1 MPVGFLSAEQRHRY
15 GKFVVPPTAAQ
26 LTQYFYLDDRDHQL
40 VRRRRGAHNQ
50 IGFAI
55 QLGTVRFLG
64 TFLDL
69 PQAVSLEVQQY
80 VAGQFNLALSC
91 FDAYTQPQTWWDHT
105 VVIAQTYGYRQFSDQ
120 PGNWQFVRWLYYR
133 AWWSEEAPSV
143 LFDQATLYLVERK
156 ILLPGVSRLER
167 LVAGVR
173 ERVQQRVWQRLARLP
188 SLQQRSQLESLLQIA
203 PEQGQTTL
211 ELWRRSSTRH
221 SSLAL
226 VQALKRLI
234 LIRQIGIGQLD
245 FGKLP
250 PSRIQALAR
259 SALTLKAQAITQM
272 VEPRRIAVLVAF
284 VYTLEAT
291 AQDDVL
297 DVFELLVQE
306 ILAKSEREGQQARL
320 RTLKDLDI
328 ASLRLSHACKILL
341 DKDCES
347 SQVRE
352 TIFQQIDALTL
363 AEAIIKVESLT
374 RLPEDHYYPE
384 VLARW
389 HQVRIFLPLL
399 LQTIQFEANRAGQ
412 IVLKAVQFLQ
422 TIEGK
427 PKPKMQNAP
436 SSIVTK
442 GWSRWVRSIEGT
454 LDRRAYTFCVLE
466 QLTLSLKRRDLF
478 VSPSLRWS
486 NPRAKLLSGAL
497 WESLRASVCRSLNLQ
512 PTPASEIAQLQEQL
526 DNTYQRTASNW
537 ADNPAVRLELTQG
550 QERIVLSHLDKLD
563 EPPSLLAL
571 KRQVAALLPRID
583 LPEMVLEIQARTG
596 FMDEFTHLHQGQA
609 RIADFPITVCAALI
623 ASACNIGLTPLITK
637 DIAALTRDRLQWVQ
651 QNYLRLDTLIAANAR
666 LVAAQTEI
674 ELAQAWGGGEVASAD
689 GIRFVVP
696 VRTINARPNRKY
708 FGAGRGITY
717 YNFTSDQFT
726 GLHGLVVP
734 GTLRD
739 SLVLLVGLLEQK
751 TSLHPR
757 EIMTDTA
764 GYSDV
769 IFGLFWLL
777 GYQFSPRL
785 ADLGKARFWRLN
797 GEADYGILNKIA
809 KHRINRK
816 LIEENWDDLLRV
828 AGSLKIGT
836 VSAIEIMRALQRGN
850 QPSTLARAIGEL
862 GRIAK
867 TLYLLNYVD
876 DEDYRRRILTQLN
889 RGESRHRLAR
899 AVFHGRK
906 GEIRQP
912 YREGQEDQLSTLGLV
927 VNVIVLW
934 NTLYMN
940 QAVKSMQAGSL
951 SVKDEDVARLSPL
964 GNAHINMLGHY
975 FFELPQEIQRGEMRP
990 LRNLAEVNLLDE
1002 FED

>member
-1 MPVGFLSAEQRHRY
+1 MPVGFLTADQRNRY
-15 GKFVVPPTAAQ
+15 GKFVVPPTPAQ
-26 LTQYFYLDDRDHQL
+26 LSRYFYLDDRDLQW

-50 IGFAI
+50 LGFAI

-64 TFLDL
+64 TFLDP
-69 PQAVSLEVQQY
+69 PQRIALEVQQY
-80 VAGQFNLALSC
+80 VAEQLNLTLTC
-91 FDAYTQPQTWWDHT
+91 LNAYTQSQTWWDHT
-105 VVIAQTYGYRQFSDQ
+105 VVIAQTYGYSQFSDQ
-120 PGNWQFVRWLYYR
+120 PGHWQLVRWLYYR
-133 AWWSEEAPSV
+133 AWWSEEEPSV
-143 LFDQATLYLVERK
+143 LFDQATVYLVERK
-156 ILLPGVSRLER
+156 ILLPGVSILER
-167 LVAGVR
+167 LVAEVR
-173 ERVQQRVWQRLARLP
+173 ERVQQRVWKRLARLP
-188 SLQQRSQLESLLQIA
+188 NRQQRSQLESLLKIA

-211 ELWRRSSTRH
+211 ELWRRSPTRH
-221 SSLAL
+221 SSLSL

-234 LIRQIGIGQLD
+234 LIRQIGIRQLAKV
-245 FGKLP
+245 KLP

-259 SALTLKAQAITQM
+259 SALTLKAQAMMQM
-272 VEPRRIAVLVAF
+272 VEQRRIAVLVAF

-306 ILAKSEREGQQARL
+306 ILSKSEREGQQARL
-320 RTLKDLDI
+320 RTLKDLDT
-328 ASLRLSHACKILL
+328 ASLRLSQACKVLL
-341 DKDCES
+341 DEGCES

-352 TIFQQIDALTL
+352 TIFQQVDALTL
-363 AEAIIKVESLT
+363 KDAIIKVESLA

-389 HQVRIFLPLL
+389 QQVRIFLPLL
-399 LQTIQFEANRAGQ
+399 LHTIQFEANHTGQ

-422 TIEGK
+422 TIEGQSQ
-427 PKPKMQNAP
+427 PQMQNAP
-436 SSIVTK
+436 LTIVTK
-442 GWSRWVRSIEGT
+442 GWSRWVRDADST

-466 QLTLSLKRRDLF
+466 QLTLFLKRRDLF

-486 NPRAKLLSGAL
+486 NPRAKLLSGAS
-497 WESLRASVCRSLNLQ
+497 WESLRSSVCRNLNLQ
-512 PTPASEIAQLQEQL
+512 PTPASEIAQLQAQL
-526 DNTYQRTASNW
+526 DQAYQRTASHW
-537 ADNPAVRLELTQG
+537 ADNLAVRLELTQG
-550 QERIVLSHLDKLD
+550 KETIVLSHLDKLD

-583 LPEMVLEIQARTG
+583 LPEMLLEIQARTG
-596 FMDEFTHLHQGQA
+596 FMDAFTHLHEGQA
-609 RIADFPITVCAALI
+609 RIADFPITVCATLI
-623 ASACNIGLTPLITK
+623 ASACNIGLAPLICQ

-785 ADLGKARFWRLN
+785 ADVGKARFWRLN
-797 GEADYGILNKIA
+797 TAADYGILNKIA
-809 KHRINRK
+809 KQRINQK

-828 AGSLKIGT
+828 AGSLKFGT
-836 VSAIEIMRALQRGN
+836 VSATEIMRVLQRGN
-850 QPSTLARAIGEL
+850 QPSTLAKAIGEL

-876 DEDYRRRILTQLN
+876 DEDYRRRVLTQLN

-912 YREGQEDQLSTLGLV
+912 YREGQEDQLSALGLV

-934 NTLYMN
+934 NTLYLDK
-940 QAVKSMQAGSL
+940 AVKSLRAGGSI
-951 SVKDEDVARLSPL
+951 VNDEDVARLSPL

-975 FFELPQEIQRGEMRP
+975 FFELPQEIQKGEMRP
-990 LRNLAEVNLLDE
+990 LRNLAEVGVFDE
-1002 FED
+1002 VED

>member
-1 MPVGFLSAEQRHRY
+1 MPVGFLTADQRNRY
-15 GKFVVPPTAAQ
+15 GKFVVPPTPAH
-26 LTQYFYLDDRDHQL
+26 LSQYFYLDDRDLQW

-64 TFLDL
+64 TFLDP
-69 PQAVSLEVQQY
+69 PQSIALEVQQY
-80 VAGQFNLALSC
+80 VAEQLNLTLTC
-91 FDAYTQPQTWWDHT
+91 FEAYTQSQTWWDHT
-105 VVIAQTYGYRQFSDQ
+105 VVIAQTYGYCQFSDQ
-120 PGNWQFVRWLYYR
+120 PGHWQFVRWLYYR

-143 LFDQATLYLVERK
+143 LFDQATVYLVERK
-156 ILLPGVSRLER
+156 VLLPGVSILER
-167 LVAGVR
+167 LVAEVR
-173 ERVQQRVWQRLARLP
+173 ERVQQRVWKRLERLP
-188 SLQQRSQLESLLQIA
+188 NRQQRGQLESLLKIA

-211 ELWRRSSTRH
+211 ESWRRSPTRH
-221 SSLAL
+221 SSLSL

-234 LIRQIGIGQLD
+234 LVRQIGIRQLD

-250 PSRIQALAR
+250 PNRIQALAR
-259 SALTLKAQAITQM
+259 SALTLKAQAMVQM

-306 ILAKSEREGQQARL
+306 ILAKSEREGKQARL
-320 RTLKDLDI
+320 RTLKDLDT
-328 ASLRLSHACKILL
+328 ASLRLSQACKVLL

-347 SQVRE
+347 SQLRE
-352 TIFQQIDALTL
+352 TIFQQVDALTL
-363 AEAIIKVESLT
+363 AEAIIKVELLA

-399 LQTIQFEANRAGQ
+399 LRTIQFEANRTGQ

-422 TIEGK
+422 TIEGQ

-436 SSIVTK
+436 LAIVTK
-442 GWSRWVRSIEGT
+442 GWSRWVEDTEGI

-478 VSPSLRWS
+478 VSPSVRWS
-486 NPRAKLLSGAL
+486 NPRAKLLSGAS
-497 WESLRASVCRSLNLQ
+497 WESVRSSICRNLNLQ
-512 PTPASEIAQLQEQL
+512 PTPASEIAQLQAQL
-526 DNTYQRTASNW
+526 DKAYQRTARNW
-537 ADNPAVRLELTQG
+537 ADNPAVRLELAQG
-550 QERIVLSHLDKLD
+550 KETIVLSHLDKLD

-583 LPEMVLEIQARTG
+583 LPEMLLEIQARTG
-596 FMDEFTHLHQGQA
+596 FMDALTHLHEGQA
-609 RIADFPITVCAALI
+609 RIADFPITVCATLI
-623 ASACNIGLTPLITK
+623 ASACNIGLAPLICK

-674 ELAQAWGGGEVASAD
+674 ELAQSWGGGEVASAD
-689 GIRFVVP
+689 GVRFVVP

-785 ADLGKARFWRLN
+785 ADVGKARFWRLN
-797 GEADYGILNKIA
+797 RATDYGILNKIA
-809 KHRINRK
+809 KQRVNQK

-836 VSAIEIMRALQRGN
+836 ISAIEIMRALQRGN
-850 QPSTLARAIGEL
+850 QPSTLAKAIGEL

-912 YREGQEDQLSTLGLV
+912 YREGQEDQLSALGLV

-934 NTLYMN
+934 NTLYMDK
-940 QAVKSMQAGSL
+940 AVKSLRAGGL
-951 SVKDEDVARLSPL
+951 IVNDEDVARLSPL

-990 LRNLAEVNLLDE
+990 LRNLAEVGIFDE
-1002 FED
+1002 LED